1 MSTKFKRILFDYD
14 GTILIHKSEEQG
26 EKIAKE
32 LGLDEEQTKIFSTQL
47 ADFFANQKYYYKG
60 KRVTYD
66 VYYSALAHYMPCV
79 YDFDLTPK
87 QVDDAINQN
96 NLIHS
101 KLAKGARETFEYLKE
116 RGYIICLMTNGF
128 AKEQVAN
135 MKYNNIYDY
144 FDRIYTWDNEY
155 AKPDGRFMRR
165 ALDGTN
171 SKENVV
177 IGNDLVSDILM
188 AKVAGVFTIG
198 FNLTSPY
205 TMDTLDG
212 DFKPDVEIESFS
224 TIMKIL

>member
-26 EKIAKE
+26 EKIAKA
-32 LGLDEEQTKIFSTQL
+32 LGLNESQTKIFSMQL

-60 KRVTYD
+60 KIVTYN

-79 YDFDLTPK
+79 YEFGLTPK
-87 QVDDAINQN
+87 QVDDMVNYN
-96 NLIHS
+96 NLTHS
-101 KLAKGARETFEYLKE
+101 ELAKGAKETLEYLKDK
-116 RGYIICLMTNGF
+116 GYVICLMTNGF
-128 AKEQVAN
+128 LKEQSTN

-144 FDRIYTWDNEY
+144 FDRIYTWDNCY
-155 AKPDGRFMRR
+155 AKPDSRFMRR
-165 ALDGTN
+165 VLDGTN
-171 SKENVV
+171 PKENVV

-188 AKVAGVFTIG
+188 AKAAGVFTIG

-212 DFKPDVEIESFS
+212 DFKPDVEIETFS
-224 TIMKIL
+224 TLMKIL